1 MNITGL
7 ITEYNPFHKGHKY
20 HLESAIKDTK
30 SDGIVCVMSGN
41 FVQRGGPAIIDKF
54 ERAKIAIL
62 NGVDLVLELPT
73 FYSVASAEYF
83 ARGSVKILDSLGV
96 INNLYFGSES
106 GDIESLIEITKVLVE
121 EPETFKNI
129 LKENLNLGLPYIK
142 AREISLKH
150 FLENQKNISFSNIES
165 ILNNSNN
172 ILGIEYIKALI
183 KLNSKIKPIT
193 LKRKGSNYNEK
204 DLNETFSS
212 ATSIRQ
218 NIKQNN
224 SLDSLSNHLT
234 TETFNALVDLNINK
248 YKFIFEED
256 IFNYIKYRIVSNN
269 ILYENLKEVVEGLD
283 KKLFKEVLN
292 SNSYEDLILNVKS
305 KRYTY
310 TKISR
315 ILTQIFLSL
324 DFYNHNEL
332 IKEDNLYARV
342 LAFSPKG
349 KEILKLMK
357 KTSTIP
363 IITKVLKNH
372 SNPLLELDI
381 NATKAYS
388 LLNPKVHPLSD
399 FLKYPFIKY

>member
-20 HLESAIKDTK
+20 HLESAIKDTN
-30 SDGIVCVMSGN
+30 SNGIVCVMSGN

-54 ERAKIAIL
+54 ERAKIAVL

-83 ARGSVKILDSLGV
+83 AKGSVQILNSLGV
-96 INNLYFGSES
+96 IDNLYFGSES

-121 EPETFKNI
+121 EPEIFKSI

-142 AREISLKH
+142 AREISLKN
-150 FLENQKNISFSNIES
+150 FFESQKNSNIDNIEG

-183 KLNSKIKPIT
+183 KLDSKIKPIT
-193 LKRKGSNYNEK
+193 LKRQGSSYNEK
-204 DLNETFSS
+204 NLNETFSS
-212 ATSIRQ
+212 ATSIRE
-218 NIKQNN
+218 NIKQNK
-224 SLDSLSNHLT
+224 SLDCLSNHLT
-234 TETFNALVDLNINK
+234 TETLNTLLDLNINK
-248 YKFIFEED
+248 YKFTFEED
-256 IFNYIKYRIVSNN
+256 MFNYIKYRIISNN

-292 SNSYEDLILNVKS
+292 SNSYEDLILNIKS

-324 DFYNHNEL
+324 DFYDYNEL
-332 IKEDNLYARV
+332 IKEENLYARV
-342 LAFSPKG
+342 LAFNSKG
-349 KEILKLMK
+349 KEILKLIK

-388 LLNPKVHPLSD
+388 LLNTKVHPSSD
-399 FLKYPFIKY
+399 FLKHPFIKY